1 MFIELL
7 VITGALISA
16 AASASVEK
24 VSLTPKVA
32 EKEPPVEAIDELIEG
47 YLPWSRSPSEESTEL
62 QDTANEPTIVPVKAG
77 VTRAVDEVIVPK
89 HVDTTPDGGKRRPA
103 TPPYKPPASIQPFAR
118 DASKHVPPEEAID
131 KLVAMLDEPTTSA
144 KASKHDPSENAI
156 EQLAAMLDGS
166 SKSVEKP
173 SKSPKPKE
181 VKEKP
186 IVPTRIQTTPPDGG
200 KGHPLPPYTPPES
213 IQPFARDICSRWKC
227 EPYNKKYLK
236 TNLIADYEH
245 YTYCL
250 DVCEPLLIGQWMN
263 NWLRDLTSGEPV
275 KDLANEPLIVP
286 VHVNHSHPEE
296 DSRGERIRPYNPP
309 ASIQPFARDICR
321 QWKCEPHNKKY
332 LKTHLIDDY
341 EEYTD
346 CLDVCE
352 PLLIKRWLKRWIEDL
367 VKAQLKDRRHVGK
380 EKIAISKH
388 DFK

>member
-118 DASKHVPPEEAID
+118 DVCSRWKCEPYNKKYLKTNLIIDYEAYID
-131 KLVAMLDEPTTSA
+131 CLDLCEPFFQKLLTKREIHFPGLFMSVFAQLKDHISKLVAMLDEPTTSA

-186 IVPTRIQTTPPDGG
+186 IVPTRIQTTPPDG
-200 KGHPLPPYTPPES
+200 S

-250 DVCEPLLIGQWMN
+250 DVCEPCK
-263 NWLRDLTSGEPV
+263 S
-275 KDLANEPLIVP
+275 
-286 VHVNHSHPEE
+286 
-296 DSRGERIRPYNPP
+296 PY
-309 ASIQPFARDICR
+309 F
-321 QWKCEPHNKKY
+321 
-332 LKTHLIDDY
+332 
-341 EEYTD
+341 
-346 CLDVCE
+346 
-352 PLLIKRWLKRWIEDL
+352 
-367 VKAQLKDRRHVGK
+367 
-380 EKIAISKH
+380 
-388 DFK
+388 